1 MNICEMKPVAI
12 ALAASVIV
20 GLGLGG
26 CGGSSD
32 DSTPPP
38 PPASTAPSPDR
49 ATSFGQIEGTLSA
62 DGTTLAWLGV
72 PFAKPPVG
80 PLRWQPPQDPDAW
93 TDVKS
98 TKDYSDACVQIG
110 DIFSPPPKGEDYS
123 HVWENF
129 YKPMGSEDCLYLN
142 IWSPTNPTTGEAKL
156 PVVVYIHGG
165 SNVVGGATDPL
176 INGAN
181 LAIAANA
188 VVVTIPYRLG
198 LLGWFAHPSF
208 NTGDP
213 QRDSGNFAL
222 LDMIQALKF
231 VQANIANFGG
241 DPGNVTIAGQSAGS
255 TNVNALVFSP
265 LATGMFHKVIS
276 MSGGIGGSS
285 MTSAVNKSNAIID
298 ALLIKDLYATDK
310 ASADTF
316 RTGKSDEWIKNYMM
330 SKSADDLYAIQV
342 DPTGGKFGTGTRT
355 FQPGS
360 TTAQL
365 WSTVAPILDG
375 TVMPTSTTTALTSGK
390 FSKVPQLVGN
400 AAEEGKLFSSAF
412 AVDDFTRV
420 KWMNGT
426 FLGTAV
432 GLQFADLID
441 GTIINPLT
449 VANYNTYIFNNAN
462 HVSPAPSIT
471 TSAYL
476 GLTNNSNK
484 AYTAQGVP
492 VYAYSFN
499 WAQEPAPWND
509 VYGAW
514 HTDDIAFM
522 FGNFGLNLEAFAW
535 SDANQPGRLALA
547 KLMQASVSAFI
558 RNGDPNNTALGV
570 KWDQWTTAA
579 PLRMQFDATLT
590 QATVTEQ

>member
-1 MNICEMKPVAI
+1 LNICKLRPGAAAWI
-12 ALAASVIV
+12 ASAVL
-20 GLGLGG
+20 GLGLAG
-26 CGGSSD
+26 CGGSSND
-32 DSTPPP
+32 APPP
-38 PPASTAPSPDR
+38 PPAPASFNPVRSTA
-49 ATSFGQIEGTLSA
+49 FGQIDGAISA
-62 DGTTLAWLGV
+62 DGKTAAWLGV

-98 TKDYSDACVQIG
+98 TQAYTDACTQIG
-110 DIFSPPPKGEDYS
+110 DIFSPPPLGKDYS
-123 HVWENF
+123 SIWENF

-142 IWSPTNPTTGEAKL
+142 IWAPTNPTTGETKL
-156 PVVVYIHGG
+156 PVIVYIHGG

-181 LAIAANA
+181 LATGVNA

-213 QRDSGNFAL
+213 LRDSGNFAL
-222 LDMIQALKF
+222 LDLIQALKF
-231 VQANIANFGG
+231 VQNNIANFGG

-255 TNVNALVFSP
+255 TNVNALIFSP
-265 LATGMFHKVIS
+265 LATGLFHKAIS

-285 MTSAVNKSNAIID
+285 MTSAVSKSNAIID

-310 ASADTF
+310 ASADAF
-316 RTGKSDEWIKNYMM
+316 RTAKSDEWIKNYMM

-342 DPTGGKFGTGTRT
+342 DPTGGKFGTGSRT

-375 TVMPTSTTTALTSGK
+375 TVMPTSTTTALTGGN

-412 AVDDFTRV
+412 AVDDYTRV

-432 GLQFADLID
+432 GLQFGDLID

-449 VANYNTYIFNNAN
+449 VDNYNTYIFNNAN
-462 HVSPAPSIT
+462 HVTPAPSIT
-471 TSAYL
+471 TSIYL
-476 GLTNNSNK
+476 SFTNSSNK

-492 VYAYSFN
+492 MYAYSFN
-499 WAQEPAPWND
+499 WKQEPAPWND

-535 SDANQPGRLALA
+535 TDANQPGRLALST
-547 KLMQASVSAFI
+547 LMQASVGAFI
-558 RNGDPNNTALGV
+558 RTGDPNNSALGV
-570 KWDQWTTAA
+570 HWDQWTTAA

-590 QATVTEQ
+590 QATVSEQ